1 MIFLP
6 FSSRPRRRK
15 PFPHFSRSL
24 SSLSLSLSPFSLSPL
39 QKKQDHVIPASSVRA
54 VVQARRRAGV
64 VGVHALE
71 LADSKHV
78 QHLRSHPKEYLAAL
92 EAFEETE
99 LLGRG
104 DRYLSSG
111 MLAVAADATAAVEAA
126 KRAAATAAAAAAAA
140 ASAAAAAASAPP
152 PLPADS
158 TNKNTAT
165 VTVVRGGSGLEKA
178 GSEKMGGAAA
188 PALRTTSS
196 LAAALVRVLHRSSS
210 APRATALIESIT
222 TSAGVWSS
230 PFGAVSANAKFAA
243 AAEGAPP
250 PTAEAAL
257 SLARSQSLG
266 GLPVSALDV
275 NALCIAA
282 GIVFPAEEL
291 SAI

>member
-1 MIFLP
+1 LP
-6 FSSRPRRRK
+6 FSSRLRRRK

-126 KRAAATAAAAAAAA
+126 KRAAATAAAAA
-140 ASAAAAAASAPP
+140 SAPP

-210 APRATALIESIT
+210 APKATALIESIT

-250 PTAEAAL
+250 STAEAAL

>member
-1 MIFLP
+1 MP

-126 KRAAATAAAAAAAA
+126 KRAAATAAAAA
-140 ASAAAAAASAPP
+140 SAPP

-210 APRATALIESIT
+210 APKATALIESIT

-250 PTAEAAL
+250 STAEAAL

>member
-6 FSSRPRRRK
+6 FSSRLRRRK

-126 KRAAATAAAAAAAA
+126 KRAAATAAAAA
-140 ASAAAAAASAPP
+140 SAPP

-165 VTVVRGGSGLEKA
+165 VTVVRVGSGLEKA

-210 APRATALIESIT
+210 APKATALIESIT

-250 PTAEAAL
+250 STAEAAL

>member
-6 FSSRPRRRK
+6 FSSRLRRRK

-126 KRAAATAAAAAAAA
+126 KRAAATAAAAA
-140 ASAAAAAASAPP
+140 SAPP

-210 APRATALIESIT
+210 APKATALIESIT

-250 PTAEAAL
+250 STAEAAL

>member
-6 FSSRPRRRK
+6 FSSRLRRRK

-126 KRAAATAAAAAAAA
+126 KRAAATAAAAA
-140 ASAAAAAASAPP
+140 SAPP

-210 APRATALIESIT
+210 APKATALIESIT

-243 AAEGAPP
+243 AAEGAPAS
-250 PTAEAAL
+250 TAEAAL

>member
-1 MIFLP
+1 MRQPRGLLP
-6 FSSRPRRRK
+6 LLPLLLRQLLRQLPR
-15 PFPHFSRSL
+15 L
-24 SSLSLSLSPFSLSPL
+24 L
-39 QKKQDHVIPASSVRA
+39 
-54 VVQARRRAGV
+54 
-64 VGVHALE
+64 
-71 LADSKHV
+71 
-78 QHLRSHPKEYLAAL
+78 LR
-92 EAFEETE
+92 
-99 LLGRG
+99 
-104 DRYLSSG
+104 
-111 MLAVAADATAAVEAA
+111 
-126 KRAAATAAAAAAAA
+126 
-140 ASAAAAAASAPP
+140 PP

-210 APRATALIESIT
+210 APKATALIESIT